1 MGAPAQELTQR
12 LRSAA
17 GPLLAL
23 LLTSCASTVTPT
35 AEGPVDRHELFSEGY
50 ERISHYYIENTT
62 AERLG
67 LAGLD
72 KLSTLD
78 PAISVERQGASVVM
92 LKDGEEIGRY
102 DAPPPADNWG
112 WGGVTAEALET
123 ARQASPK
130 VAGASE
136 DQLDKVVF
144 DGAVGTLDRFSRYS
158 TPETARDQRAE
169 RNGFDGIGVTLDAEE
184 SEVRIIAVLAGGPAE
199 QAGIKS
205 NDQIVGI
212 DGTPTSTLTREQVV
226 QRLRGPA
233 GSQVTISIA
242 RGTNPQPLSVTV
254 SRAHIVLPTVTVQRE
269 GRIAIF
275 RISSFNQETS
285 DQLVEAFGK
294 AEHEIGGA
302 PSGIVLDLRD
312 NPGGL
317 LDQSIGV
324 ANVFMQGGQLVVST
338 AGRLPESKKQYF
350 AEPNHLT
357 DGIPMAVLVNGGS
370 ASASEIVAA
379 ALQDSG
385 RAVVIGTSSFG
396 KGTVQTVLELVN
408 DGELTVTW
416 AKLLSPE
423 GYTIHEHGVVPTVC
437 TADLGEDSASFA
449 HAIQIG
455 TSSGTG
461 LAASPRSALDEQ
473 GWKALR
479 NSCPAQRVDRV
490 ADLKLAEELL
500 RDPALYARALNVT
513 PTHLSHTAAVP
524 ATTR

>member
-1 MGAPAQELTQR
+1 MGAPTQKLSHLS

-23 LLTSCASTVTPT
+23 VLTACSSVIGPEQ
-35 AEGPVDRHELFSEGY
+35 EGPIDRHELFSEGY
-50 ERISHYYIENTT
+50 ERISHYYIETT
-62 AERLG
+62 NAERLG
-67 LAGLD
+67 LAGLGR
-72 KLSTLD
+72 LSMLD
-78 PAISVERQGASVVM
+78 PAIAVERQGGAVAL
-92 LKDGEEIGRY
+92 LKDGSVIGRY
-102 DAPPPADNWG
+102 DAPPAADNWA
-112 WGGVTAEALET
+112 WGGVTASALET

-130 VAGASE
+130 VAAASE
-136 DQLDKVVF
+136 DQLDKLVF

-158 TPETARDQRAE
+158 SPDSARDQRAE

-184 SEVRIIAVLAGGPAE
+184 SEVRIVSVLASGPAE
-199 QAGIKS
+199 HAGIKA
-205 NDQIVGI
+205 NDKIIGI
-212 DGTPTSTLTREQVV
+212 DGTPTATLTREQVV

-233 GSQVTISIA
+233 GSKVAITISRSGA
-242 RGTNPQPLSVTV
+242 ADPLTLAV

-285 DQLVEAFGK
+285 EQLVQAFGK

-317 LDQSIGV
+317 LDQSINV
-324 ANVFMQGGQLVVST
+324 ANVFLPGGLVVST
-338 AGRLPESKKQYF
+338 AGRLPESRKQFY
-350 AEPNHLT
+350 ADPSHLT

-385 RAVVIGTSSFG
+385 RAVVIGTSSYG

-423 GYTIHEHGVVPTVC
+423 GYVIHEHGVVPTVC
-437 TADLGEDSASFA
+437 TADLGEDQASFT
-449 HAIQIG
+449 HAIESG
-455 TSSGTG
+455 TTLGTG
-461 LAASPRSALDEQ
+461 LAASPRAALDEQ

-479 NSCPAQRVDRV
+479 DSCPAQRVDRV

-500 RDPALYARALNVT
+500 RDPVLYSRALSVT
-513 PTHLSHTAAVP
+513 PTPLSHTAAIP
-524 ATTR
+524 TTR

>member
-1 MGAPAQELTQR
+1 MGAPTEKLSR
-12 LRSAA
+12 FSLRSLA

-23 LLTSCASTVTPT
+23 LLTSCVAAV
-35 AEGPVDRHELFSEGY
+35 GPGQDGPIDRHELFSEGY
-50 ERISHYYIENTT
+50 ERISHYYIESTT

-67 LAGLD
+67 LAGLGR
-72 KLSTLD
+72 LSMLD
-78 PAISVERQGASVVM
+78 PAISVERRGDAVVLM
-92 LKDGEEIGRY
+92 KDAAVIGRY
-102 DAPPPADNWG
+102 EAPPAADNWG
-112 WGGVTAEALET
+112 WGGVTAAALET

-130 VAGASE
+130 LASASE
-136 DQLDKVVF
+136 DQLDKAVF

-184 SEVRIIAVLAGGPAE
+184 TEVRIVSVLPGGPAE
-199 QAGIKS
+199 QAGIKA
-205 NDQIVGI
+205 NDKIVGI

-233 GSQVTISIA
+233 GSRVTIAIMRDSA
-242 RGTNPQPLSVTV
+242 TEPRNVAV

-275 RISSFNQETS
+275 RISSFNQETA

-294 AEHEIGGA
+294 AEHEIGGPPA
-302 PSGIVLDLRD
+302 GIVLDLRD

-317 LDQSIGV
+317 LDQSISV
-324 ANVFMQGGQLVVST
+324 ANVFLSEGLVVST
-338 AGRLPESKKQYF
+338 AGRLPESRKQFF
-350 AEPNHLT
+350 AEPSHLT
-357 DGIPMAVLVNGGS
+357 DGIPMTVLVNGGS

-379 ALQDSG
+379 ALQDRG

-423 GYTIHEHGVVPTVC
+423 GYTIHEHGVVPTLC
-437 TADLGEDSASFA
+437 TADLGEDQASFS
-449 HAIQIG
+449 HAMEVG
-455 TSSGTG
+455 TTLGTG

-473 GWKALR
+473 GWKTLR
-479 NSCPAQRVDRV
+479 DSCPAQRVDRV
-490 ADLKLAEELL
+490 ADLKLAEQLL

-513 PTHLSHTAAVP
+513 PTRFSHTAAVP
-524 ATTR
+524 TTR